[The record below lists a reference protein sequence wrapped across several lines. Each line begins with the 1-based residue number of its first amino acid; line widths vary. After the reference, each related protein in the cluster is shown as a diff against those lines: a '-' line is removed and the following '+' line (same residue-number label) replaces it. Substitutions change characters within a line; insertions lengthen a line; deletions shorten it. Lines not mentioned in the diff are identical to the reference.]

1 MTARIA
7 PLDPPYEP
15 PVDALLSARMGR
27 RGDVEPPRLFR
38 TLARH
43 DELASRIRPLGGG
56 ILGPAA
62 RVPAR
67 LREVMIQRTCAV
79 TGADYE
85 WGVHAALFGP
95 AVGLSE
101 DQLASTARGAASDP
115 CWGADEALVFRL
127 ADELHQTSDI
137 SDELFAA
144 LRPAF
149 ADDVIIELLI
159 TAGWY
164 HAIAYVCNGLRVAP
178 EAWAPRLP

>member
-15 PVDALLSARMGR
+15 PTDALMRALMGR
-27 RGDVEPPRLFR
+27 REDVEPLRLFR

-43 DELASRIRPLGGG
+43 EELASRIRPLGGG

-67 LREVMIQRTCAV
+67 LREVMIQRTCAL
-79 TGADYE
+79 TGASYE

-95 AVGLSE
+95 AVGLSGE
-101 DQLASTARGAASDP
+101 QLESTARGSAADP
-115 CWGADEALVFRL
+115 CWPAAEALVFRL
-127 ADELHQTSDI
+127 ADELHATSDV

-144 LRPAF
+144 LRDAF
-149 ADDVIIELLI
+149 SADVIIELLI

-164 HAIAYVCNGLRVAP
+164 HAIAYVCNACRVEP
-178 EAWAPRLP
+178 EPWAPAM